1 MTANLSKQGGDKTMK
16 YKVII
21 EKFLEEEIEAA
32 TEEEAVD
39 VAWEI
44 FSQKDEVEIYCEE
57 IE

>member
-1 MTANLSKQGGDKTMK
+1 MK

-39 VAWEI
+39 VAWEM